1 MENLTEIKNAILDY
15 LSALRKMRQL
25 NITPNSKDFTSQL
38 GEWLVEQIY
47 EGKRAESGIQKC
59 WDVIVGNK
67 KIQVKTHA
75 KANKN
80 NARWSYIK
88 FNINADIDELIIIVF
103 TPDYKLKEFLK
114 VDWKNAL
121 PLIKTEKDGDKIYW
135 NHLKEFKENIKN
147 LPGQEVISLF
157 Y

>member
-15 LSALRKMRQL
+15 LSAMQKMRQL
-25 NITPNSKDFTSQL
+25 NIAPNSKDFTSQL

-47 EGKRAESGIQKC
+47 EGKRAESGIQKW
-59 WDVIVGNK
+59 WDVMVENK

-75 KANKN
+75 KAKKT

-88 FNINADIDELIIIVF
+88 FDSHAVIDELIIIVF
-103 TPDYKLKEFLK
+103 SEDYKLREFLK
-114 VDWKNAL
+114 VDWKDAL

-147 LPGQEVISLF
+147 IPKQEVISLF

>member
-75 KANKN
+75 KANIN
-80 NARWSYIK
+80 NEDRTSEFRTVIYPN
-88 FNINADIDELIIIVF
+88 FHRNPVF
-103 TPDYKLKEFLK
+103 PNSPFEHSDDPMTWEAEIRA
-114 VDWKNAL
+114 NHHAL
-121 PLIKTEKDGDKIYW
+121 PL
-135 NHLKEFKENIKN
+135 F
-147 LPGQEVISLF
+147 
-157 Y
+157 